1 MFSPERSSAEIS
13 KAWHIHFLANQQN
26 PGEMPWDDAYKLS
39 STERRAIQHSI
50 QQFQL
55 GESSEGR
62 RLLIRARAYSLA
74 TNDPDFAE
82 ALSLFVKEEQRH
94 SAYLLRFMRA
104 QRIPKVSSH
113 WVDSVFRRLRV
124 LAGLELSLRVL
135 VTAEIIA
142 VPYYTALGRST
153 ASRLLNAIS
162 SRIVQDEAAHL
173 KFQSSMLSRLAATR
187 RPIVRRLIAQL
198 HQLFLIG
205 TSFVVWCEHGTV
217 FRAAGYTFELFLR
230 ESLAEFAALE
240 SPARDRPAE
249 SRFPA
254 RAGNPQPTTHAH
266 ASQLSKCE
274 VLQKQSGGI
283 GIQA

>member
-1 MFSPERSSAEIS
+1 MLLPEPTAASIS
-13 KAWHIHFLANQQN
+13 KAWHLHFLANQQN
-26 PGEMPWDDAYKLS
+26 PGEMPWDDPYKLS
-39 STERRAIQHSI
+39 SAERRAIQHSI

-62 RLLIRARAYSLA
+62 RLLTRALAYSLA

-82 ALSLFVKEEQRH
+82 ALTLFVKEEQRH

-104 QRIPKVSSH
+104 QGIPKVSSH

-153 ASRLLNAIS
+153 ASRLLRAIS

-173 KFQSSMLSRLAATR
+173 KFQSSMLSRLGATR
-187 RPIVRRLIAQL
+187 RPILRRLIARL
-198 HQLFLIG
+198 HRLFLLG
-205 TSFVVWCEHGTV
+205 TSFVVWSEHGSV
-217 FRAAGYTFELFLR
+217 FRSAGYTFELFLR
-230 ESLAEFAALE
+230 ESLAEFAALD
-240 SPARDRPAE
+240 SPARDRFAE
-249 SRFPA
+249 SLFPT
-254 RAGNPQPTTHAH
+254 RASNRQTTAH
-266 ASQLSKCE
+266 ASQLSKYE
-274 VLQKQSGGI
+274 VLQK
-283 GIQA
+283 

>member
-1 MFSPERSSAEIS
+1 MPSTEPSATKIS
-13 KAWHIHFLANQQN
+13 KVWHLHFLANQQN
-26 PGEMPWDDAYKLS
+26 PAEMPWDDPYKLAPA
-39 STERRAIQHSI
+39 ERRAIQHSI

-62 RLLIRARAYSLA
+62 RLLNRARAYSRA
-74 TNDPDFAE
+74 TGDPDFAE

-104 QRIPKVSSH
+104 QRIPELSSH

-142 VPYYTALGRST
+142 VPYYTALGRAT

-162 SRIVQDEAAHL
+162 SRIVRDEAAHL
-173 KFQSSMLSRLAATR
+173 KFQSSMLSRLGASR
-187 RPIVRRLIAQL
+187 RPIVRRLIARI
-198 HQLFLIG
+198 HHLFLLG
-205 TSFVVWCEHGTV
+205 TSFIVWSEHGSV
-217 FRAAGYTFELFLR
+217 FRAAGYRFELFLR
-230 ESLAEFAALE
+230 ESLAEFAAVE
-240 SPARDRPAE
+240 SPARDPRAD

-254 RAGNPQPTTHAH
+254 RVSNPQLAAH
-266 ASQLSKCE
+266 ASQLSKRE
-274 VLQKQSGGI
+274 VLQK
-283 GIQA
+283 

>member
-1 MFSPERSSAEIS
+1 MPSAERSAAGIS
-13 KAWHIHFLANQQN
+13 KAWYHHFLASQQT
-26 PGEMPWDDAYKLS
+26 PGQMPWDDTYKLS
-39 STERRAIQHSI
+39 PTERRSIQHSI

-62 RLLIRARAYSLA
+62 RLLNRAREYSRA

-104 QRIPKVSSH
+104 QGIPEVSSH
-113 WVDSVFRRLRV
+113 WVDSVFRHLRV

-153 ASRLLNAIS
+153 ASRLLRAIS

-173 KFQSSMLSRLAATR
+173 KFQSSMLSRLGALR
-187 RPIVRRLIAQL
+187 RPIVRRLISRL
-198 HQLFLIG
+198 HRLFLVG
-205 TSFVVWCEHGTV
+205 TS
-217 FRAAGYTFELFLR
+217 L
-230 ESLAEFAALE
+230 
-240 SPARDRPAE
+240 
-249 SRFPA
+249 
-254 RAGNPQPTTHAH
+254 
-266 ASQLSKCE
+266 
-274 VLQKQSGGI
+274 
-283 GIQA
+283 

>member
-1 MFSPERSSAEIS
+1 MPLAEHSAASIS
-13 KAWHIHFLANQQN
+13 KAWRLHFLASQQN
-26 PGEMPWDDAYKLS
+26 PGQIPWDDTYKLS
-39 STERRAIQHSI
+39 PAERRAIQHSI

-62 RLLIRARAYSLA
+62 RLLNRARAHSRA

-82 ALSLFVKEEQRH
+82 ALSLFVKEEQSH

-104 QRIPKVSSH
+104 QEIPNVSSH

-142 VPYYTALGRST
+142 VPYYTALGRAT

-162 SRIVQDEAAHL
+162 SRIVRDEAAHL
-173 KFQSSMLSRLAATR
+173 KFQSSMLSRLGASR
-187 RPIVRRLIAQL
+187 RPIVRRLIARI
-198 HQLFLIG
+198 HHLFLLG
-205 TSFVVWCEHGTV
+205 TSFIVWSEHGSV
-217 FRAAGYTFELFLR
+217 FRAAGYSFELFLR

-240 SPARDRPAE
+240 SPSRDPRAD
-249 SRFPA
+249 SFPA
-254 RAGNPQPTTHAH
+254 RASNPQPAAN
-266 ASQLSKCE
+266 ASQLSRCE
-274 VLQKQSGGI
+274 VLQK
-283 GIQA
+283 

>member
-1 MFSPERSSAEIS
+1 MPSAERSAAGIS
-13 KAWHIHFLANQQN
+13 KAWYHHFLASQQT
-26 PGEMPWDDAYKLS
+26 PGQMPWDDTYKLS
-39 STERRAIQHSI
+39 PTERRSIQHSI

-62 RLLIRARAYSLA
+62 RLLNRAREYSRA

-104 QRIPKVSSH
+104 QGIPNVSSH
-113 WVDSVFRRLRV
+113 WVDSIFRRLRV

-142 VPYYTALGRST
+142 VPYYTALGRAT
-153 ASRLLNAIS
+153 ASRLLRAIS
-162 SRIVQDEAAHL
+162 SRIVQDEATHL
-173 KFQSSMLSRLAATR
+173 KFQSSMLSRLGAAR
-187 RPIVRRLIAQL
+187 RPIVRRLLARL

-217 FRAAGYTFELFLR
+217 FRAAGYRFELFLR

-240 SPARDRPAE
+240 SPSRDFRAD

-254 RAGNPQPTTHAH
+254 RVSNPRPAAH
-266 ASQLSKCE
+266 ASQLSKRE
-274 VLQKQSGGI
+274 LLQKQSGGI

>member
-1 MFSPERSSAEIS
+1 MPSTDPSTASIS
-13 KAWHIHFLANQQN
+13 KTWHLHFLANQRN
-26 PGEMPWDDAYKLS
+26 PGEMPWDDTYKLS
-39 STERRAIQHSI
+39 PAERRAIQHSI

-62 RLLIRARAYSLA
+62 RLLNRARAYSRA

-104 QRIPKVSSH
+104 QEISTVSSH
-113 WVDSVFRRLRV
+113 WVDSIFRRLRV

-142 VPYYTALGRST
+142 VPYYTALGRAT
-153 ASRLLNAIS
+153 ASRLLRAIS
-162 SRIVQDEAAHL
+162 SRIVQDEATHL
-173 KFQSSMLSRLAATR
+173 KFQSSMLSRLGATR
-187 RPIVRRLIAQL
+187 RPMMCRFIARL
-198 HQLFLIG
+198 HRLFLLG
-205 TSFVVWCEHGTV
+205 TSFIVWCEHGSV
-217 FRAAGYTFELFLR
+217 FRAAGYSFELFLR

-240 SPARDRPAE
+240 SPARDRSAK

-254 RAGNPQPTTHAH
+254 RASNPQPTAH
-266 ASQLSKCE
+266 PSQLSKCE
-274 VLQKQSGGI
+274 VLQK
-283 GIQA
+283 

>member
-1 MFSPERSSAEIS
+1 MPLAESSSASIS
-13 KAWHIHFLANQQN
+13 KAWRLHFLANQQN
-26 PGEMPWDDAYKLS
+26 AGQMPWDDTYKLS
-39 STERRAIQHSI
+39 SAERRAIQHSI

-62 RLLIRARAYSLA
+62 RLLTRARAYSRV

-82 ALSLFVKEEQRH
+82 ALALFVKEEQRH

-104 QRIPKVSSH
+104 QGIPEVSSH

-142 VPYYTALGRST
+142 VPYYSALGRAT
-153 ASRLLNAIS
+153 TSRLLNAIS

-173 KFQSSMLSRLAATR
+173 KFQSSMLSRLGALR
-187 RPIVRRLIAQL
+187 RPIMRGLIARL
-198 HQLFLIG
+198 HRLFLLG
-205 TSFVVWCEHGTV
+205 TTFVVWREHGSV
-217 FRAAGYTFELFLR
+217 FRAAGYSFELFVR
-230 ESLAEFAALE
+230 EALAEFAALE
-240 SPARDRPAE
+240 VPARKPFAE
-249 SRFPA
+249 SLFPTQ
-254 RAGNPQPTTHAH
+254 AGTRHLTAH
-266 ASQLSKCE
+266 PSQLSRRE

-283 GIQA
+283 GVQA

>member
-62 RLLIRARAYSLA
+62 RLLNRARAYSLA

-266 ASQLSKCE
+266 ASQLSRCE

>member
-1 MFSPERSSAEIS
+1 VPLAERSAASIS
-13 KAWHIHFLANQQN
+13 KAWRLHFLANQEN
-26 PGEMPWDDAYKLS
+26 PGELPWDDAYKLS
-39 STERRAIQHSI
+39 PDERRAIQHSI

-62 RLLIRARAYSLA
+62 RLLNRARAYSLA

-104 QRIPKVSSH
+104 QEIPNVSSH

-142 VPYYTALGRST
+142 VPYYTALGRAT

-173 KFQSSMLSRLAATR
+173 KFQSSMLSRLGATR
-187 RPIVRRLIAQL
+187 RPIIRRLIAQL
-198 HQLFLIG
+198 HEFFLVG
-205 TSFVVWCEHGTV
+205 TSLIVWCEHSSV
-217 FRAAGYTFELFLR
+217 FRAAGYSFKSFLR

-240 SPARDRPAE
+240 SPARDPFAE
-249 SRFPA
+249 SHFPA
-254 RAGNPQPTTHAH
+254 HARDRQPAPHPI
-266 ASQLSKCE
+266 QLSRYE
-274 VLQKQSGGI
+274 VLQK
-283 GIQA
+283 

>member
-1 MFSPERSSAEIS
+1 MPLAERSATEIS
-13 KAWHIHFLANQQN
+13 KAWHLHFLANQQN

-39 STERRAIQHSI
+39 QAERRAIQHSI

-62 RLLIRARAYSLA
+62 RLLNRVRAYSLA
-74 TNDPDFAE
+74 TSDPDFAE

-104 QRIPKVSSH
+104 QKIPNVSSH
-113 WVDSVFRRLRV
+113 WVDSIFRRLRV

-142 VPYYTALGRST
+142 VPYYTALGRAT

-173 KFQSSMLSRLAATR
+173 KFQSSMLSRLGASR
-187 RPIVRRLIAQL
+187 RLIVRRLIAQL
-198 HQLFLIG
+198 HRLFLLG
-205 TSFVVWCEHGTV
+205 TSFVVWCEHGSV
-217 FRAAGYTFELFLR
+217 FRAAGYSFKLFLR

-240 SPARDRPAE
+240 SPARDPFAE
-249 SRFPA
+249 SPFPA
-254 RAGNPQPTTHAH
+254 RAGKPQPAAH
-266 ASQLSKCE
+266 ASKLSRCE
-274 VLQKQSGGI
+274 VLQK
-283 GIQA
+283 

>member
-1 MFSPERSSAEIS
+1 MPSTEPTAAEIS
-13 KAWHIHFLANQQN
+13 KAWHLHFLANQQN
-26 PGEMPWDDAYKLS
+26 PGEMPWDDTYKLS
-39 STERRAIQHSI
+39 PAERRAIQHSV

-62 RLLIRARAYSLA
+62 RLLNRARAYSLA
-74 TNDPDFAE
+74 TNDPGFAE

-104 QRIPKVSSH
+104 QEIPNVSSH
-113 WVDSVFRRLRV
+113 WVDSIFRRLRV

-142 VPYYTALGRST
+142 VPYYTALGRAT
-153 ASRLLNAIS
+153 ASRLLRTIS
-162 SRIVQDEAAHL
+162 SRIVHDEAAHL
-173 KFQSSMLSRLAATR
+173 KFQSSMLSRLGATR
-187 RPIVRRLIAQL
+187 RPIVRRSIARL
-198 HQLFLIG
+198 HRLFLIG
-205 TSFVVWCEHGTV
+205 TSFVVWCEHGSV

-240 SPARDRPAE
+240 SPARDRPAD
-249 SRFPA
+249 SFFPA
-254 RAGNPQPTTHAH
+254 RVSNPQLATHAN
-266 ASQLSKCE
+266 QLSKRE

-283 GIQA
+283 GFQA

>member
-1 MFSPERSSAEIS
+1 MPSTEPTAAEIS
-13 KAWHIHFLANQQN
+13 KAWHLHFLANQQN
-26 PGEMPWDDAYKLS
+26 PGEMPWDDTYKLS
-39 STERRAIQHSI
+39 PAEHRAIQHSI

-62 RLLIRARAYSLA
+62 RLLNRARAYSRA
-74 TNDPDFAE
+74 TNDPGFAE

-104 QRIPKVSSH
+104 QEIPNVSSH
-113 WVDSVFRRLRV
+113 WVDSIFRRLRV

-142 VPYYTALGRST
+142 VPYYTALGRAT

-173 KFQSSMLSRLAATR
+173 KFQSSMLSRLGATR
-187 RPIVRRLIAQL
+187 RPIVRRSIAQL
-198 HQLFLIG
+198 HRLFLLG
-205 TSFVVWCEHGTV
+205 TSFVVWCEHGSV

-240 SPARDRPAE
+240 SPARDRSAK

-254 RAGNPQPTTHAH
+254 RVSNPQPAAH
-266 ASQLSKCE
+266 ANQLSKRE
-274 VLQKQSGGI
+274 VLQKQFGGI

>member
-1 MFSPERSSAEIS
+1 MPLFEPSAAEIS
-13 KAWHIHFLANQQN
+13 KVWHLHFLANQQN
-26 PGEMPWDDAYKLS
+26 PGEMPWDDPYKLS

-62 RLLIRARAYSLA
+62 RLLNRARAYSRA

-82 ALSLFVKEEQRH
+82 ALSLFVKEEQHH

-104 QRIPKVSSH
+104 QEIPNVSSH
-113 WVDSVFRRLRV
+113 WVDSIFRRLRV

-142 VPYYTALGRST
+142 VPYYTALGRAT
-153 ASRLLNAIS
+153 ASRLLRAIS

-173 KFQSSMLSRLAATR
+173 KFQSSMLSRLGATR
-187 RPIVRRLIAQL
+187 RPIVRRLIARL

-217 FRAAGYTFELFLR
+217 FRAAGYRFELFLR
-230 ESLAEFAALE
+230 ESLVELAALE
-240 SPARDRPAE
+240 SPSRDPRAD

-254 RAGNPQPTTHAH
+254 RVSNPQLAAH
-266 ASQLSKCE
+266 ASRLSKCE
-274 VLQKQSGGI
+274 VLQK
-283 GIQA
+283 

>member
-1 MFSPERSSAEIS
+1 MPSTEPSAASIS
-13 KAWHIHFLANQQN
+13 NAWRLHFLANQQN
-26 PGEMPWDDAYKLS
+26 PGKMPWDDTYKLS
-39 STERRAIQHSI
+39 SPERRAIQHSI

-62 RLLIRARAYSLA
+62 RLLNRALAYSRA

-94 SAYLLRFMRA
+94 SAYLLLFMRA
-104 QRIPKVSSH
+104 QEIPNVSSH

-142 VPYYTALGRST
+142 VPYYTALGRAT
-153 ASRLLNAIS
+153 ASRLLRAIS

-173 KFQSSMLSRLAATR
+173 KFQSSMLSRLGAAR

-198 HQLFLIG
+198 HRLFLMG
-205 TSFVVWCEHGTV
+205 TSFIVWCEHGSV
-217 FRAAGYTFELFLR
+217 FRAAGYSFELFLR
-230 ESLAEFAALE
+230 ESLAEFAALD
-240 SPARDRPAE
+240 SPARDPFAE

-254 RAGNPQPTTHAH
+254 RVSNPQPTAH
-266 ASQLSKCE
+266 ASQISKCE
-274 VLQKQSGGI
+274 VLQK
-283 GIQA
+283 